1 MIYLHKGDKF
11 KHTSCFGKHD
21 SYDKLVKAIQGSKK
35 QAKCTCLSATIAY
48 KLISSPFASQ
58 NRHHSKS
65 CDCIRLRISEV
76 MVEVETKSALLS
88 RLKIQQSIIISI
100 VRDTKLQQKNIC
112 SETNSSELLTHS
124 RKSMHMCQFNEQPIR
139 ETSFIYDS
147 LRRNDRLRRIKFKIT
162 NTYKTG
168 RCCV

>member
-1 MIYLHKGDKF
+1 MIYLHKGDKS
-11 KHTSCFGKHD
+11 KHTSCFAKPDG
-21 SYDKLVKAIQGSKK
+21 YDKLVKAIQRSRSK
-35 QAKCTCLSATIAY
+35 QSVLACQQISSNELF
-48 KLISSPFASQ
+48 SSPFASQ

-88 RLKIQQSIIISI
+88 RLKIKQSIIISI

-147 LRRNDRLRRIKFKIT
+147 LRRNDRLRKSKFEIT